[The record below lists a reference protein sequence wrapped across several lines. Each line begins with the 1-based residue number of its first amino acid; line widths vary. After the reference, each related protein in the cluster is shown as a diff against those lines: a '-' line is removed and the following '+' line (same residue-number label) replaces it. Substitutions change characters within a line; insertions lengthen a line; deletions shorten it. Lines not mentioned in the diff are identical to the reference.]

1 MSLSVSVLTHAIM
14 VLFEGV
20 QHEDAVSCFSRL
32 LDLAPNNGLG
42 LLGLGTKAL
51 QEGRYKEAI
60 KDLEQG

>member
-1 MSLSVSVLTHAIM
+1 M

-32 LDLAPNNGLG
+32 LELDHNSGLG